1 MKRGQLF
8 ILEYLI
14 DFYEKKGVKL
24 RGKIQGELRNNCDV
38 MNTNIINMYKKYFKI
53 QNTILKLKNKYMDLA
68 ISLV

>member
-14 DFYEKKGVKL
+14 GYYEKKGVKL
-24 RGKIQGELRNNCDV
+24 RERIQDELEKKCDV
-38 MNTNIINMYKKYFKI
+38 MNTDIINMYKRYFKI
-53 QNTILKLKNKYMDLA
+53 KNTILKLKNRYMDLA